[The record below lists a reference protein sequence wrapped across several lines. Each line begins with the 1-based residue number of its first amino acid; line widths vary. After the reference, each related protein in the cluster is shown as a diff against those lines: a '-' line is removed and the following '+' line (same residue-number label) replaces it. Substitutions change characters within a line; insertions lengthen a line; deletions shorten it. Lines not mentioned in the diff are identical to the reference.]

1 MASKE
6 ELKAM
11 GIKVMQCR
19 ECCRDIT
26 EEEYKKYD
34 GYCKNCYI
42 NRESIEE
49 EREIYNDSTE
59 EETVYDDGINKI
71 AKTIK
76 IIAITLA
83 VLSIIASL
91 ILREKL
97 GIILLIASIIV
108 SIISSIFI
116 YALGEIIQKLQNIED
131 NTKREKI

>member
-11 GIKVMQCR
+11 GIKVMQCK

-116 YALGEIIQKLQNIED
+116 YALGEIIQLLED
-131 NTKREKI
+131 IKNK